1 MNTLSKGKP
10 LQQPFLGCHPPL
22 PHPHGRQ
29 ALSLHQHLLDAARCT
44 SFVRFFSSKWRVTTR
59 ALRPSQRCQ
68 PDGIRLKIG
77 EKFCEKLQRMEI
89 HSCCKGYV
97 STEFRPKL
105 VSCFLVESIS
115 QKTQDIRIQTIRDL
129 SVLPKTTPVWSKVMV
144 PWSYQV
150 QSFGDV
156 KRS

>member
-22 PHPHGRQ
+22 PHQHGRQ

-77 EKFCEKLQRMEI
+77 SFLWEITEDGNSQLLQELRFHLTKNTRHPKPLEISVYCPRRPQCGAKSWSPGATKCKVSGMSKEVNKLN
-89 HSCCKGYV
+89 KL
-97 STEFRPKL
+97 STSMPSL
-105 VSCFLVESIS
+105 
-115 QKTQDIRIQTIRDL
+115 
-129 SVLPKTTPVWSKVMV
+129 
-144 PWSYQV
+144 
-150 QSFGDV
+150 
-156 KRS
+156 